1 MKNKKIFL
9 VIGNP
14 IKHSLS
20 PFLHNYWFKKNRLNC
35 EYKKLKI
42 NQSGIRNILN
52 KVRSKKIEGLN
63 VTIPFKNRV
72 IKFLDILKSDA
83 LKTLSVN
90 TIYLE
95 KDKLVG
101 DNTDVYGFSYGILKQ
116 VRTKKIKVVGILGSG
131 GVTSSIIFSLIK
143 KGVKKIYITNRT
155 YSKSKLLQK
164 KFGNIIQP
172 VNWNKYSK
180 FFSKVQMLINVT
192 SLGMIGYKDLNFNF
206 TIFNKRKISVV
217 DIVYNPENTRFL
229 KDAKK
234 YGHRTFTGLDMFIYQ
249 AQRAFYTWNKKNPKV
264 NKDIYKRLRKK
275 ING

>member
-1 MKNKKIFL
+1 MKNKKKFV

-20 PFLHNYWFKKNRLNC
+20 PFLHNYWFKKLKLNC

-42 NQSGIRNILN
+42 NHSGIKNILN
-52 KVRSKKIEGLN
+52 KVRREKIEGLN
-63 VTIPFKNRV
+63 VTIPFKSRV
-72 IKFLDILKSDA
+72 IKFLNILKGDA

-95 KDKLVG
+95 KKKLVG

-116 VRTKKIKVVGILGSG
+116 VKTKIKVAGIIGAG
-131 GVTSSIIFSLIK
+131 GVTPSIILSLIK
-143 KGVKKIYITNRT
+143 SGVKKIYITNRT
-155 YSKSKLLQK
+155 FSKLKPLKK
-164 KFGNIIQP
+164 KFGKIVQP
-172 VNWNKYSK
+172 VRWNEYP
-180 FFSKVQMLINVT
+180 KVFGEAQILINAT
-192 SLGMIGYKDLNFNF
+192 SLGLLGYKELRFDFN
-206 TIFNKRKISVV
+206 IFNKKINVV

-234 YGHRTFTGLDMFIYQ
+234 YGHRTFTGLNMFIYQ
-249 AQRAFYTWNKKNPKV
+249 AQRSFFIWNKKKPEV
-264 NKDIYKRLRKK
+264 NKDIYKKLRKK

>member
-1 MKNKKIFL
+1 MKNKKKFL

-20 PFLHNYWFKKNRLNC
+20 PFLHNYWFKKLKLNC

-42 NQSGIRNILN
+42 NHSKIKNILN
-52 KVRSKKIEGLN
+52 EVRRKKIEGLN
-63 VTIPFKNRV
+63 VTIPFKSRV
-72 IKFLDILKSDA
+72 IKFLNILKGDA

-90 TIYLE
+90 TVYLE
-95 KDKLVG
+95 KKKLVG

-116 VRTKKIKVVGILGSG
+116 VKTKIKVAGIIGAG
-131 GVTSSIIFSLIK
+131 GVTPSIILSLIK
-143 KGVKKIYITNRT
+143 RGVKKIYITNRT
-155 YSKSKLLQK
+155 FSKLKPVKK
-164 KFGNIIQP
+164 KFGKIVQP
-172 VNWNKYSK
+172 VKWNEYPKV
-180 FFSKVQMLINVT
+180 FAKVQILINAT
-192 SLGMIGYKDLNFNF
+192 SLGLLGYKDLRFNF
-206 TIFNKRKISVV
+206 DIFNKKINVV

-249 AQRAFYTWNKKNPKV
+249 AQRAFFIWNKKNPEV
-264 NKDIYKRLRKK
+264 NKDIYKKLRKK